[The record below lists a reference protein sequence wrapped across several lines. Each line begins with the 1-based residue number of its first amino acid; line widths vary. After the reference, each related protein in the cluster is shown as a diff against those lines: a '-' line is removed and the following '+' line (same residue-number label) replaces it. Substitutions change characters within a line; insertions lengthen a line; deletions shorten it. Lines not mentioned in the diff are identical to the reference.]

1 MQRNEK
7 IFSTHDKIKSA
18 ILRIQTSAATTKSQ
32 LSMKKTCI
40 VLGKPKKF
48 SKKFVTFALTDKTGT
63 FGGCGRPNCD
73 K

>member
-18 ILRIQTSAATTKSQ
+18 ISRIQISAATTKSQ

-48 SKKFVTFALTDKTGT
+48 SKKFALTDKTGT